1 MLGYREL
8 PLSGDQFRRRM
19 PKAQAG
25 PRKRSSYSAAFKL
38 KVVRSALQR
47 PPGNRIKPTCRQYPG
62 IEPVIASL
70 STRIPPYPRAR
81 ADLAPR
87 FRGRRCSC
95 GSGSVTSR
103 S

>member
-81 ADLAPR
+81 ADPAPR